1 MQVSTASESYM
12 SSPENHKTIAPANHS
27 AIQTQL
33 LWNGFQDE
41 VIESQRCFKKAM
53 KAMSEPGYLV
63 TLDPLKTSVNVSSA
77 TFSLALTLIDQDIS
91 VWVSPQLSSATFID
105 NLRFYCG
112 CRLTKSPLEADFV
125 FIQLSEWQDLENL
138 KRGTE
143 EYPDRFPTLII
154 EADGLAEKGDIKLS
168 GPGING
174 SRCVDIIGIDQHHID
189 LLKRNQQHFPM
200 GYDFMF
206 TCGNQLMALPRTTEV
221 VLSNRMD
228 ALSRPVDAEFNA
240 DVVGGGSSC
249 M

>member
-1 MQVSTASESYM
+1 MQ
-12 SSPENHKTIAPANHS
+12 APMNHS
-27 AIQTQL
+27 SIQTER
-33 LWNGFQDE
+33 LWNGFQNE

-63 TLDPLKTSVNVSSA
+63 TLAPLKTSVNISSA
-77 TFSLALTLIDQDIS
+77 TFSLALTLVDQDIS
-91 VWVSPQLSSATFID
+91 VWVSPQLSSPTFID

-112 CRLTKSPLEADFV
+112 SRLTASPLEADFV
-125 FIQLSEWQDLENL
+125 FMQLSEWQQLDSF

-154 EADGLAEKGDIKLS
+154 ETDGLAEQGGIRLS

-174 SRCVDIIGIDQHHID
+174 SRSVDIAGIQQQHIE
-189 LLKRNQQHFPM
+189 LLQRNQQHFPM

-206 TCGNQLMALPRTTEV
+206 TCGNQLMALPRTTQV
-221 VLSNRMD
+221 SQLDVKDVSNEE
-228 ALSRPVDAEFNA
+228 ASP
-240 DVVGGGSSC
+240 C